1 MQDHL
6 KAVDQA
12 RINAQGIVF
21 KCAKGGY
28 PMWAAREGI
37 IWYLKELAGLPVPDD
52 VLAFAS
58 GGQVSDKDVTDWDAP
73 DGGLSLQVE

>member
-6 KAVDQA
+6 KAVEKA

-28 PMWAAREGI
+28 PMWAAREGV
-37 IWYLKELAGLPVPDD
+37 IWYLKELAQLPVPDD

-58 GGQVSDKDVTDWDAP
+58 GGQVSDTDVVDWDAP
-73 DGGLSLQVE
+73 DGGLILEVR